1 MAHQDQI
8 DQRSPAPGTTADDPT
23 WPSAA
28 EPGGARPVV
37 PEQRGERAPAELVVS
52 RGPETGLRY
61 PVPLGGVSI
70 GRQRES
76 DVVLDD
82 PTVSRA
88 HAQVSAR
95 GGGFVIADSGSLN
108 GTYVN
113 RRPVDVGE
121 LSDGDEVWI
130 GKVRFVFRVT
140 GA

>member
-8 DQRSPAPGTTADDPT
+8 DQRSAARGTAADPT
-23 WPSAA
+23 RPEAVAA
-28 EPGGARPVV
+28 GHAAPVV
-37 PEQRGERAPAELVVS
+37 PEQRGQQAPAELVVS
-52 RGPETGLRY
+52 RGADEGLRY
-61 PVPLGGVSI
+61 AVPHTGLTI
-70 GRQRES
+70 GRRRES

-88 HAQVSAR
+88 HAELSVR
-95 GGGFVIADSGSLN
+95 EGGFVIADSGSLN

-121 LSDGDEVWI
+121 LADGDEVWI
-130 GKVRFVFRVT
+130 GKIRFVFRIT